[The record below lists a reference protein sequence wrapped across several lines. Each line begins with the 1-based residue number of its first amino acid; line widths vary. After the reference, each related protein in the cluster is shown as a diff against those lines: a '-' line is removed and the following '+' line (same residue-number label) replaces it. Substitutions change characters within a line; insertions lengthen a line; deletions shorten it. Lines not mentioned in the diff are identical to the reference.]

1 MCIPALV
8 GNVRANQAA
17 DSRRVHVSDIG
28 QIDDEQL
35 GIVRSHQ
42 VLELEEIRQRYR
54 SCERKYPGVR
64 AVTGTRFDNQ
74 LLIRHIAEFYG
85 THSIGMIKR

>member
-1 MCIPALV
+1 M

-42 VLELEEIRQRYR
+42 VLELEEVRQCYR

-64 AVTGTRFDNQ
+64 AVTGT
-74 LLIRHIAEFYG
+74 
-85 THSIGMIKR
+85 